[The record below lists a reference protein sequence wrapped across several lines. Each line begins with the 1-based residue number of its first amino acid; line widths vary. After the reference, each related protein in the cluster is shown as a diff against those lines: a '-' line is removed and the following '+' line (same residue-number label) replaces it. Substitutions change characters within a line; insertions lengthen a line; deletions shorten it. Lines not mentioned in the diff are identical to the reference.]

1 MPVVSSDAPF
11 YWPLRGS
18 LALQNGSGTPTFTRA
33 TAAWEFNE
41 TGKLYRVPSGAVR
54 MRGYRPVIN
63 WFTDPN
69 NISGSASWAA
79 NNISKASATG
89 PDGSTSDGCLLTCTA
104 NAANSILQ
112 NYNSSTVGGITRT
125 ERFLYK
131 PGTATWIRVLYYD
144 GGGTNRIT
152 LWFNATTNT
161 LGTVSTGGTG
171 WASVSYALTASTQYP
186 GWYEVYMIGTTPA
199 TGGHYMQLGFVD
211 SNGGA
216 ATTAVNGLTL
226 TIAHPMLEDS
236 TGRTDKT
243 PSEYVAGDNGAGANG
258 VKYYATYK
266 DGTAIPE
273 VNLLGARINPN
284 AITNNLLYCRDLTNA
299 AWVKTN
305 VTAALTQTGLDGQS
319 NACSLLTATA
329 ADGTVLQTITAAAS
343 AGCSGFYVKRSA
355 GTGSIYFTRDGGS
368 SWTDI
373 TSSIN
378 SSTFTLIKIEN
389 TSVLNPQVGFKIAT
403 SGDAIIVDHG
413 INHTGAQIADP
424 IETAGTAVTVNA
436 EVLTMPTAGN
446 FSDTAGTILA
456 TVTRNNWTAGN
467 GVVVGKAGSG
477 LATSASNSGAQ
488 AFDGSNTVNGP
499 AGSPLSKRKIG
510 ARWSGSSLQAFGG
523 GVFGATGSYDG
534 SFNLSTI
541 AIAPAVACCIRDLA
555 IWQTRLSDEDMISA
569 VADKAAFSANGN
581 AAVVINN
588 NYVLAAEMSAAA
600 IVSAVIFNSI
610 IITASFDDE
619 ITANASVNN
628 CYIWSASFNGDVTLT
643 ASMSARN
650 LFPSVYIDVSLDQI
664 TIDVSI

>member
-33 TAAWEFNE
+33 TAAWEFNHI
-41 TGKLYRVPSGAVR
+41 GKLMSLPSGSVR
-54 MRGYRPVIN
+54 MRGYRPVVN
-63 WFTDPN
+63 LVA
-69 NISGSASWAA
+69 ASEGAFSNVLRA
-79 NNISKASATG
+79 SSATG
-89 PDGSTSDGCLLTCTA
+89 DPDVPAGKGCTTSTRLVEDTSATTSHWGSRIISVAALGTYKIRQYYKAAGRAMVNIYGSGAFPFLAGGSAKIDLITGVVTGTAAASVVATLLSDGWVEVVSTHVPTVIGTHFLYTELLSGGSSSYSGDGASGVKSTGVM
-104 NAANSILQ
+104 AANITQ
-112 NYNSSTVGGITRT
+112 N
-125 ERFLYK
+125 
-131 PGTATWIRVLYYD
+131 
-144 GGGTNRIT
+144 
-152 LWFNATTNT
+152 
-161 LGTVSTGGTG
+161 
-171 WASVSYALTASTQYP
+171 ALTTVP
-186 GWYEVYMIGTTPA
+186 
-199 TGGHYMQLGFVD
+199 
-211 SNGGA
+211 
-216 ATTAVNGLTL
+216 
-226 TIAHPMLEDS
+226 
-236 TGRTDKT
+236 
-243 PSEYVAGDNGAGANG
+243 EYVSVGVLSSPWHGAGADG
-258 VKYYATYK
+258 IKYFSTYE

-273 VNLLGARINPN
+273 ANLLGARINPN